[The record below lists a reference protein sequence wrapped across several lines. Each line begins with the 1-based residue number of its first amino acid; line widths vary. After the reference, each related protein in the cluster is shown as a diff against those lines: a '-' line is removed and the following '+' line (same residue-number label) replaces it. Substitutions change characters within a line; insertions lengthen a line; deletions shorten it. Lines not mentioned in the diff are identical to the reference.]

1 MGRRRDTIVARA
13 ARGAAAGCAALAVT
27 VVMTWPLAAGL
38 GRLGRTVPG
47 DGLHSIWNVAWVARA
62 IVADPIH
69 LFDANIFYPHRDT
82 LAYSES
88 NLGAGVL
95 SAPVWWLTRNAY
107 ATHNWALLLGFATC
121 VLATWLLARH
131 LSGDGLAAAPAAVLF
146 AFAPYFFSHTPHIQL
161 LMAGG
166 IPLSM
171 LMLHR
176 LADAPTPRAGVAL
189 GISLAVQA
197 LSCAYYGIFAG
208 LMVGYAAIFLA
219 ASRRLWTRE
228 YWTAIAIAA
237 TSAALCVLPFFV
249 PYLEMQREQGFGR
262 TLEDSF
268 RYSANIASYLASSA
282 HAHDWLLDLVRR
294 SRLERWREVLFPG
307 LMVTVFGV
315 GGFILASR
323 GARAAG
329 RARETAWLYASL
341 GAIALWASF
350 GPSAVLYKLLF
361 QAIPLFSFL
370 RAPARFGMIVAFA
383 LAVLSSFAIAEL
395 FRHVRP
401 RLRPVLAVA
410 LTGFA
415 MLELN
420 LVPFP
425 WDRALPIPQPYY
437 VLARLP
443 QGPVAE
449 FPFYGG
455 RVAYHLHTQ
464 YMVYSTA
471 HWQPLLN
478 GYSDH
483 IPQDFREAAVV
494 LDGFPSEDGFAVLR
508 RARVRYVTVHW
519 DMFGPRRDEIR
530 HRLKP
535 YEAYLRPLAEDSTM
549 TLFEVVGF
557 P

>member
-1 MGRRRDTIVARA
+1 MGRRRDTMVART
-13 ARGAAAGCAALAVT
+13 ARGAAAACAALAVT

-47 DGLHSIWNVAWVARA
+47 DGLHSIWNVAWVART
-62 IVADPIH
+62 IVADPLH

-88 NLGAGVL
+88 NVGAGLL
-95 SAPVWWLTRNAY
+95 SAPVWWLTKNAY

-176 LADAPTPRAGVAL
+176 LADAPTPRAGVTL
-189 GISLAVQA
+189 GIALAVQA
-197 LSCAYYGIFAG
+197 LSCGYYGIFAG
-208 LMVGYAAIFLA
+208 LMVGYGTIFLA
-219 ASRRLWTRE
+219 LSRRLWTRT
-228 YWTAIAIAA
+228 YWSAVAIAA
-237 TSAALCVLPFFV
+237 GTAALSVVPFFV
-249 PYLEMQREQGFGR
+249 PYFEMQREQGFGR
-262 TLEDSF
+262 TLEESF
-268 RYSANIASYLASSA
+268 LYSANISSYLSSSA
-282 HAHDWLLDLVRR
+282 HAHEWLLDLVRR

-307 LMVTVFGV
+307 LMVSVLGV
-315 GGFILASR
+315 GGFILA
-323 GARAAG
+323 ARAGGTG

-341 GAIALWASF
+341 GTIAFWASF
-350 GPSAVLYKLLF
+350 GPSAVLYEVLF
-361 QAIPLFSFL
+361 RAIPLFSFL
-370 RAPARFGMIVAFA
+370 RAPARFGIIVAFA

-395 FRHVRP
+395 LRRVQP
-401 RLRPVLAVA
+401 RLRTVLAVA
-410 LTGFA
+410 LTCVA
-415 MLELN
+415 LLELN
-420 LVPFP
+420 LLPFP
-425 WDRALPIPQPYY
+425 WDRALPIPQPYD

-443 QGPVAE
+443 RGPVAE
-449 FPFYGG
+449 FPFYGR
-455 RVAYHLHTQ
+455 RVAFHLHTQ

-471 HWQPLLN
+471 HWQHLLN

-483 IPQDFREAAVV
+483 VPKDFRETAVV

-530 HRLKP
+530 RRLKP